1 MSPLEENLLTTAVG
15 VSLFG
20 AVLPALFF
28 VVGAPLVS
36 GGIAN
41 ILTST
46 ELPIAILSASLITFL
61 QHYRKFPLSS
71 CIFLDPF
78 MFKLY

>member
-1 MSPLEENLLTTAVG
+1 MRDVSSVLPLKENLFTAAVG

-20 AVLPALFF
+20 AVLPPLFF

-36 GGIAN
+36 GGIA
-41 ILTST
+41 
-46 ELPIAILSASLITFL
+46 ILSASLITFL
-61 QHYRKFPLSS
+61 KHYPKFPLSS

-78 MFKLY
+78 MMTIL